1 MGAQSTFT
9 ALTENRG
16 GTAPAGSH
24 LYVGIDA
31 GRRHHVVAAI
41 VQERM
46 ENGSW
51 ERAGAHRIPTNGQGF
66 RELIAWLQ
74 ASGHPP
80 SQVRIGC
87 EPTGGWYAETVAAWL
102 AQYGYEVWWLQNW
115 AVHERRQRRL
125 ASRQRLTLWTLDSL
139 RGCFTSANSTGKTK
153 ASCREARGASMR
165 SGCWFGIEFV

>member
-24 LYVGIDA
+24 LYVGIDV

-66 RELIAWLQ
+66 RELIAWLH
-74 ASGHPP
+74 AYSGVFDQSFRSIRSPLCRRP
-80 SQVRIGC
+80 R
-87 EPTGGWYAETVAAWL
+87 ERPTRGLPQPLMVT
-102 AQYGYEVWWLQNW
+102 
-115 AVHERRQRRL
+115 
-125 ASRQRLTLWTLDSL
+125 SL
-139 RGCFTSANSTGKTK
+139 FEICA
-153 ASCREARGASMR
+153 
-165 SGCWFGIEFV
+165 